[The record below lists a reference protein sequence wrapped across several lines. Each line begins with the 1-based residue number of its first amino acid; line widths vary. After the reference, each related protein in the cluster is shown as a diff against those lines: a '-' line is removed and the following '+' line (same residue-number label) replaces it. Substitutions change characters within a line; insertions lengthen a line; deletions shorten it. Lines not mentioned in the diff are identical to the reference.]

1 MIKFLQKIVAK
12 LLNSKLGFNNPY
24 LDISN
29 IEIKINE
36 LNINKCLEQ
45 VTIGEKSRF
54 YKQAEVNNMQGK
66 TEKISIGMNNHIR
79 GNLQVFKK
87 GGKIEIGD
95 FCYVGENS
103 KIWSAVEVIIG
114 NQVLISHNVNI
125 HDNISHPINSEMRFK
140 DYKRILGIE
149 KYEAEK
155 FDLNPKSILIKDKAW
170 IGFNSIILKGVT
182 IGEGSIVGA
191 GSVVT
196 KDVPDW
202 TIVAGNPAKII
213 REIPENER

>member
-1 MIKFLQKIVAK
+1 VGVFQ
-12 LLNSKLGFNNPY
+12 FR
-24 LDISN
+24 
-29 IEIKINE
+29 INE
-36 LNINKCLEQ
+36 ININNCLKN
-45 VTIGEKSRF
+45 VTIGKNSKF
-54 YKQAEVNNMQGK
+54 YQEATINNLQGK
-66 TEKISIGMNNHIR
+66 VEKISIGNNTHIR
-79 GNLQVFKK
+79 GNFQVFKQ
-87 GGKIEIGD
+87 GGKIKIGD

-103 KIWSAVEVIIG
+103 KVWSASEVIIG
-114 NQVLISHNVNI
+114 NKVLISHNVNI
-125 HDNISHPINSEMRFK
+125 HDNISHPINSEMRFN

-149 KYEAEK
+149 NYEVEQ
-155 FDLNPKSILIKDKAW
+155 FDLRPKSILIKDKAW

-182 IGEGSIVGA
+182 IGEGAIVGA

>member
-1 MIKFLQKIVAK
+1 MNLLQKISAK
-12 LLNSKLGFNNPY
+12 ILNSKFVFNNPY
-24 LDISN
+24 LCIG
-29 IEIKINE
+29 IVEMRINE
-36 LNINKCLEQ
+36 LKIRRCLGQ
-45 VTIGEKSRF
+45 VTIGLKSKF
-54 YKQAEVNNMQGK
+54 YEEASVNNLQGK
-66 TEKISIGMNNHIR
+66 IEKISIGINTHLR
-79 GNLQVFKK
+79 GSLQVFKQ
-87 GGKIEIGD
+87 GGIIEIGD

-103 KIWSAVEVIIG
+103 KIWSASGVIIG

-149 KYEAEK
+149 KYETEQ

-182 IGEGSIVGA
+182 IGEGAIVGA

>member
-1 MIKFLQKIVAK
+1 MSFLLKIAAK
-12 LLNSKLGFNNPY
+12 ILNSKLVFKNPY
-24 LDISN
+24 FDF
-29 IEIKINE
+29 KIIGTR
-36 LNINKCLEQ
+36 LNDLKIIKCLEQ
-45 VTIGEKSRF
+45 VTIENGSKF
-54 YKQAEVNNMQGK
+54 YEQAEVNNLQQNNGK
-66 TEKISIGMNNHIR
+66 IKIGTNTHIR
-79 GNLQVFKK
+79 GNLQIFQQ
-87 GGKIEIGD
+87 GGKIDIGD
-95 FCYVGENS
+95 LVYVGENS
-103 KIWSAVEVIIG
+103 KIWSASEIIIG

-125 HDNISHPINSEMRFK
+125 HDNISHPINSEMRIR

-149 KYEAEK
+149 SHDAES
-155 FDLNPKSILIKDKAW
+155 FDLKPISIIIKDKAW

-182 IGEGSIVGA
+182 IGEGAIIGA

>member
-1 MIKFLQKIVAK
+1 MKFLQKIVAK
-12 LLNSKLGFNNPY
+12 FLNSKFVFDNPY
-24 LDISN
+24 LDIR
-29 IEIKINE
+29 IVETKMDVLKIK
-36 LNINKCLEQ
+36 KCFEQ
-45 VTIGEKSRF
+45 VTVGEKTQF
-54 YKQAEVNNMQGK
+54 YEQAEVVNLQGNK
-66 TEKISIGMNNHIR
+66 KHINIGINTHIR
-79 GNLQVFKK
+79 GCFQIFKQ
-87 GGKIEIGD
+87 GGKINIGD
-95 FCYVGENS
+95 FCYIGENS
-103 KIWSAVEVIIG
+103 KIWSASEIIIG

-125 HDNISHPINSEMRFK
+125 HDNISHPINSEMRIK

-149 KYEAEK
+149 N
-155 FDLNPKSILIKDKAW
+155 FDAQQFNLNAKSILIKDKAW

-182 IGEGSIVGA
+182 IGEGAIVGA